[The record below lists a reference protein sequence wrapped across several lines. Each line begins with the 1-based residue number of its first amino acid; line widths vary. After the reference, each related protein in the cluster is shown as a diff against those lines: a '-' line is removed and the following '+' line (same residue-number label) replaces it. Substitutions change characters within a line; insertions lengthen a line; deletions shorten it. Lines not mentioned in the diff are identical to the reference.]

1 MQSAEGIGLGIIDS
15 LSAGYRLLVRRLE
28 LLLLPLLLDAF
39 LWFAPRLSIEPLLQ
53 RFASF
58 YVGLFDQMGDA
69 AVAAGPGLA
78 DLPGQVTAAVDA
90 AGKSFNLFDLL
101 VSSSLYHVPSL
112 LVILPDLKMD
122 QASQDIVSL
131 FNAGGSGLFLGLLG
145 LLLGVVYMNLL
156 ARIVPLGEG
165 EKGVT
170 PPLFLSVVVRHWLRS
185 LGFLL
190 ALVLF
195 LLMLYIPVG
204 VGVAVLMLISPALGV
219 GAMMLMSGLM
229 TVIFFYLYFVTVA
242 LVLDN
247 LGVRAAVMRSI
258 VLVRNNFWSTLGFF
272 LLTNLISVGI
282 TLLLRDIATM
292 GLAGLVGSALVNAF
306 VGTGLA
312 VALLIFYRTRLIVTA
327 AKVQGQKA

>member
-1 MQSAEGIGLGIIDS
+1 MGIIDS
-15 LSAGYRLLVRRLE
+15 LSAGYRLLIQRLE

-53 RFASF
+53 QFASF
-58 YVGLFDQMGDA
+58 YVGLFDQLGDA

-78 DLPGQVTAAVDA
+78 DLPAQVTAAVDT
-90 AGKSFNLFDLL
+90 AGRSFNLFDLL

-112 LVILPDLKMD
+112 LVILPELKTG
-122 QASQDIVSL
+122 QASQEIVSL
-131 FNAGGSGLFLGLLG
+131 LSASSSGLLLGLLG
-145 LLLGVVYMNLL
+145 LFLGVVYMNLL

-165 EKGVT
+165 EKGAA
-170 PPLFLSVVVRHWLRS
+170 PPLFLSVVLRHWLRS
-185 LGFLL
+185 LVFLL
-190 ALVLF
+190 ALLLF

-204 VGVAVLMLISPALGV
+204 VGIAVLMLISPALGV

-229 TVIFFYLYFVTVA
+229 TVIFFYLYFVTVG

-247 LGVRAAVMRSI
+247 LGVRAAVTRSV

-282 TLLLRDIATM
+282 TLLLQEVAAM
-292 GLAGLVGSALVNAF
+292 GLAGLAGSALVNAF

-327 AKVQGQKA
+327 EKIEGQKA